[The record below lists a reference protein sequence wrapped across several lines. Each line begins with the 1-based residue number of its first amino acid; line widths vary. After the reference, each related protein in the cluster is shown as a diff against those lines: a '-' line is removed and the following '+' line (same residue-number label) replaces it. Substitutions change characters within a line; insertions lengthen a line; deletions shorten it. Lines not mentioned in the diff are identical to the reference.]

1 MNNEI
6 KNLFTSE
13 SVCEGHPDKI
23 ADQIS
28 DAILDAVLAQ
38 DPDARVACETFTTTG
53 LVVIGGE
60 ITTTANVN
68 YQDVARQKI
77 KEIGYTNADYG
88 LDYKS
93 CSVMVALDK
102 QSPDI
107 AQGVDYEDGE
117 IGAGDQG
124 IMFGYATNETENYMP
139 IAIDYAHK
147 LARQLTAVRKDGTI
161 SYLRPDGKTQVTI
174 EYDENDKPKRF
185 DAIVISAQHDEDIT
199 LEQIREDLIE
209 KVVKPVLPAELL
221 DEDTRYYINPTG
233 KFIIGGP
240 QGDAGLTGRK
250 IIIDTYGGAGRH
262 GGGAFSGKD
271 YTKVDRSAAY
281 VARYLAKN
289 IVAAGVC
296 DRLEIQLSYA
306 IGVSHPI
313 SISVNTFGTSKV
325 ADSDI
330 IEAIYA
336 NFDLSPSGI
345 IKLLDLKK
353 PVYSQ
358 TAAYGHFG
366 KENLAWEQ
374 LDQVEVFAKL
384 VK

>member
-68 YQDVARQKI
+68 YQDIAREKI

-174 EYDENDKPKRF
+174 EYDENDQPKRF

-325 ADSDI
+325 ADRDI